1 MLREDSSL
9 LRLLAQR
16 RLTLLRI
23 RAQRRLSL
31 LRMHA
36 QRRLSLLRIRAQRR
50 LSLIRILAKRRLSLL
65 RIHAQMTI
73 FTKDTCSVRCRN
85 LLLFFDLWVQC
96 QKIGKFCNECV
107 LRTHVKVFIFKNYR
121 NLKINIFL
129 KHFILGPKIGK
140 MVFDWDKAKIKK
152 LVFSL
157 HILLLNKP
165 RNTFCF
171 KCNH

>member
-36 QRRLSLLRIRAQRR
+36 QRRLSLLRIRSQRR

-85 LLLFFDLWVQC
+85 LLLFLIYEF
-96 QKIGKFCNECV
+96 N
-107 LRTHVKVFIFKNYR
+107 
-121 NLKINIFL
+121 
-129 KHFILGPKIGK
+129 
-140 MVFDWDKAKIKK
+140 AKK
-152 LVFSL
+152 LANFATSACCARMSKFSFSKITGTL
-157 HILLLNKP
+157 KLI
-165 RNTFCF
+165 FF
-171 KCNH
+171 